1 MIGLGLLLGA
11 AALAGGFTSARSFV
25 RRRLRFVDAV
35 QKPAAPLIAG
45 VAATAVALPVALL
58 PVVTVATAVAFGVGV
73 GAGVASGRRN
83 RPDP

>member
-1 MIGLGLLLGA
+1 MIGLGLVLGA

-35 QKPAAPLIAG
+35 QRPAAPLIAG

-73 GAGVASGRRN
+73 GAGVANGRRD
-83 RPDP
+83 RTGA

>member
-1 MIGLGLLLGA
+1 MIGLGLVLGA

-35 QKPAAPLIAG
+35 QRPTAPLIAG

-73 GAGVASGRRN
+73 GAGVANGRRD
-83 RPDP
+83 RTGA

>member
-1 MIGLGLLLGA
+1 MIGLGLVLGA
-11 AALAGGFTSARSFV
+11 AALAAGFTSARSFV

-35 QKPAAPLIAG
+35 QRPTAPLIAG

-73 GAGVASGRRN
+73 GAGVANGRRD
-83 RPDP
+83 RTGA